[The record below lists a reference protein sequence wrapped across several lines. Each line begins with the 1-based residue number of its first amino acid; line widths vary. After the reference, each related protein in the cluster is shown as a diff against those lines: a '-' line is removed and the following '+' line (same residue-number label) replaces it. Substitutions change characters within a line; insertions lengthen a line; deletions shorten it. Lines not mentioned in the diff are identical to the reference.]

1 MAIGNAG
8 LQTLFGDL
16 GIGMFAMNTN
26 IAATKDSG
34 TIFNE
39 VEDFLQSVAVTEPG
53 EFLDAVRGAATVIA
67 PMIAAGTSVNAGI
80 RLPMS
85 NLVIQTVK
93 ADTQQLSDSE
103 LIAVKEL
110 IRQMKADGSARVEQN
125 VPTVSTIVY
134 GSDFNATSASSANNG
149 DGILNA
155 SIKRGDGLVNEHIL
169 AEDIEG
175 KCTTIQVSGEAS
187 WTLTGELG
195 KAKMS
200 PDWPGGSGISAT
212 LTSWVGGSGVNLV
225 NGTFETLD
233 TNETNLPSGWKS
245 IVGVANL
252 GVGATDTFTTT
263 LVEVQTITVESGSG
277 SPTSG
282 YYVVTFV
289 DKDSNTQDTET
300 LVFNASGGTLQTALR
315 KLRGLENVTVSST
328 GTTPDFIHTI
338 TFTGVPD
345 PGALTVSN
353 QTDAG
358 DFDVAVTVIGSA
370 NVMRGARS
378 AQFTGDGA
386 ELTSIVHAVALQP
399 STVYAMSIWVKSG
412 AITAGVLKV
421 DLIDST
427 VSPAVVA
434 DDESTNNTVTI
445 DVAADDPAVFT
456 QYTAFFRTP
465 TIMPDAIFLRVHV
478 STAITDREVVNI
490 DELVLAPASE
500 LYAGGP
506 FAALFSGPTDWIVGD
521 ELRFSPA
528 NPQAGEVH
536 TWLDRLFDLS
546 GNRLLF
552 DSKAT
557 AGDAG
562 FADTIIA

>member
-8 LQTLFGDL
+8 LQTLFADL
-16 GIGMFAMNTN
+16 GIGMNAMNTA
-26 IAATKDSG
+26 ITATQDNG
-34 TIFNE
+34 TIFVE

-53 EFLDAVRGAATVIA
+53 EFLDAVRGAATVIG
-67 PMIAAGTSVNAGI
+67 PMISAGTSINAGI

-93 ADTQQLSDSE
+93 ADTQQISDTQ

-110 IRQMKADGSARVEQN
+110 IRQMKTDGSARPEEN

-155 SIKRGDGLVNEHIL
+155 SINRGDGLVNEHIL
-169 AEDIEG
+169 PEDIEAL
-175 KCTTIQVSGEAS
+175 CTGIQPSGEAAWS
-187 WTLTGELG
+187 FTGEES

-200 PDWPGGSGISAT
+200 PDWPGGSGITTT
-212 LTSWVGGSGVNLV
+212 LTSWVGASGVNLV

-233 TNETNLPSGWKS
+233 TNESNLPSGWKS
-245 IVGVANL
+245 IVGLANL

-263 LVEVQTITVESGSG
+263 LVEVQTITVTGT
-277 SPTSG
+277 PTTG

-289 DKDSNTQDTET
+289 DKDANEQDTST
-300 LVFNASGGTLQTALR
+300 LVFDASGGVLQAALR
-315 KLRGLENVTVSST
+315 ALRGLESVTVSTT
-328 GTTPDFIHTI
+328 GTSPDFTHTI

-345 PGALTVSN
+345 PAQFTIAEV
-353 QTDAG
+353 TDSGTYTPAT
-358 DFDVAVTVIGSA
+358 TVIGSA

-386 ELTSIVHAVALQP
+386 ELTSIAHAVTLQP
-399 STVYAMSIWVKSG
+399 ATVYALSAWMKTDG
-412 AITAGVLKV
+412 AVAAGVMKI

-427 VSPAVVA
+427 GSPTVVA

-445 DVAADDPAVFT
+445 DVTALTSTFT
-456 QYTAFFRTP
+456 QVTAFFRTP

-478 STAITDREVVNI
+478 TTAITDREVVNI
-490 DELVLAPASE
+490 DELVLAPAVE

-506 FAALFSGPTDWIVGD
+506 FTALFTGPTTWVVGD

-528 NPQAGEVH
+528 NAQAGEVH
-536 TWLDRLFDLS
+536 TWLDRVFDLS

-552 DSKAT
+552 DTTTSP
-557 AGDAG
+557 GDAG
-562 FADTIIA
+562 FQDGIIA